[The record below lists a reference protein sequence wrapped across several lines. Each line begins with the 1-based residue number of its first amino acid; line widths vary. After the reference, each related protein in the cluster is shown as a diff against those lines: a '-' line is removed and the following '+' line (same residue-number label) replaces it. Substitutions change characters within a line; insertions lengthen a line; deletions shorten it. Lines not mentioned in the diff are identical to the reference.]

1 LKSILFIQPFISE
14 YRRVFFSFLRVACQN
29 IDIELTI
36 FAPKPDQDFSLRNDS
51 ISGLTFIHEIGVSR
65 FKMLNRQ
72 MDYYRYPVN
81 VRIKDFDLVIMEQ
94 TIKNIQYPLALLRR
108 LPKTKVALWGHGRTV
123 VKEKSR
129 FEQWLQLVLSKHADF
144 IFAYTSTGRDYLVDN
159 GYPENRIVA
168 LQNTN
173 SSIARLDRIK
183 KYESESNPN
192 NKDFHCCFIGAMEIS
207 KGLEVLIQA
216 LPIIKESLPDFQF
229 TFIGDGSEG
238 KKVSELALSSDYIQ
252 FLGFKNQEE
261 IDKIS
266 NQFSL
271 ILNPGRIGLI
281 AVDSLMLKLPIVTL
295 RDSYHAP
302 EYEYIKGN
310 SASVSVS
317 GSVKDYANAVINLLN
332 SKEDLQKMR
341 YVCAEVRE
349 HYTFEIMVRNFKNGI
364 LKVLNQET

>member
-1 LKSILFIQPFISE
+1 LIFRRKKVIFWGHSRTYTKLKSKLEEKFKLFIAHRAAFYLVYTKE
-14 YRRVFFSFLRVACQN
+14 GRDFLVRKGMPSGKIQIVN
-29 IDIELTI
+29 NSTDI
-36 FAPKPDQDFSLRNDS
+36 
-51 ISGLTFIHEIGVSR
+51 GR
-65 FKMLNRQ
+65 FKINRGIDRSFELDKSQ
-72 MDYYRYPVN
+72 
-81 VRIKDFDLVIMEQ
+81 LVI
-94 TIKNIQYPLALLRR
+94 
-108 LPKTKVALWGHGRTV
+108 G
-123 VKEKSR
+123 
-129 FEQWLQLVLSKHADF
+129 LSKPPTC
-144 IFAYTSTGRDYLVDN
+144 IFLGSLIEDKKL
-159 GYPENRIVA
+159 EF
-168 LQNTN
+168 LFN
-173 SSIARLDRIK
+173 SV
-183 KYESESNPN
+183 
-192 NKDFHCCFIGAMEIS
+192 NK
-207 KGLEVLIQA
+207 
-216 LPIIKESLPDFQF
+216 IKESLPDFQF

-238 KKVSELALSSDYIQ
+238 KKVSEVALSSDYIQ

-271 ILNPGRIGLI
+271 ILNPGRMGLI

-310 SASVSVS
+310 FASVSVS

-364 LKVLNQET
+364 LQVLNQETENV